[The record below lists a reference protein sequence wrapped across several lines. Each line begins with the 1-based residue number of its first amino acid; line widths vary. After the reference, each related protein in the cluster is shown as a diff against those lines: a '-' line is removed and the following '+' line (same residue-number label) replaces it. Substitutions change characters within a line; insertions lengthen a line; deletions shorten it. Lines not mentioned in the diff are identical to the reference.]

1 MELIVCS
8 QPLTFDW
15 GSIRRETSDVRS
27 GRNAAAI
34 ESVNERSWCGDDEG

>member
-15 GSIRRETSDVRS
+15 DSIH
-27 GRNAAAI
+27 G
-34 ESVNERSWCGDDEG
+34 